1 LKLPQ
6 LAIYR
11 ERRRELPPLP
21 TFRDEVHDAI
31 DKMDIKTNK
40 EEPFVLH
47 NDRETGIIIFSCTSN
62 LRCLCNEVQ
71 EIFIDGSFKCCSKYF
86 LQIYNIHGLK
96 NEHYVPLV
104 FTLLSELVYRKMW
117 TSVASLCKGLDLIL
131 SPETIH
137 IDFEVAMHNV
147 LRDIFTNSRI
157 LCCRFHLSQAWWR
170 KIQVL

>member
-1 LKLPQ
+1 
-6 LAIYR
+6 
-11 ERRRELPPLP
+11 
-21 TFRDEVHDAI
+21 
-31 DKMDIKTNK
+31 M
-40 EEPFVLH
+40 
-47 NDRETGIIIFSCTSN
+47 
-62 LRCLCNEVQ
+62 
-71 EIFIDGSFKCCSKYF
+71 
-86 LQIYNIHGLK
+86 YNIHGLK

-104 FTLLSELVYRKMW
+104 FTLLSGKSEVVYRKMW